1 MNIKNFKSFTET
13 QREHSATPPLAD
25 DSCMEDEK
33 SQINNNTENNK
44 QTGLQSGLDSNYN
57 LSLSS
62 NLCSDICSG
71 TSSNLKSSSESSLN
85 TKTDEPNI
93 NSTMSKDEIN
103 YMIIQLQRQGYQI
116 KQKQKDDSY
125 ATAVLKSN
133 GGSSSYP
140 KKIFFSKDSTPNL
153 SQNRKRKNQPKTII
167 QKNYDNKNFYIL
179 LIKKIEKK

>member
-1 MNIKNFKSFTET
+1 M
-13 QREHSATPPLAD
+13 
-25 DSCMEDEK
+25 
-33 SQINNNTENNK
+33 
-44 QTGLQSGLDSNYN
+44 G
-57 LSLSS
+57 
-62 NLCSDICSG
+62 
-71 TSSNLKSSSESSLN
+71 NLKSSSKSSLN

-140 KKIFFSKDSTPNL
+140 KKIFFLRTAPLIYHKTVNVKINL
-153 SQNRKRKNQPKTII
+153 R
-167 QKNYDNKNFYIL
+167 L
-179 LIKKIEKK
+179 LYKKIMIIKISIY

>member
-1 MNIKNFKSFTET
+1 M
-13 QREHSATPPLAD
+13 
-25 DSCMEDEK
+25 
-33 SQINNNTENNK
+33 
-44 QTGLQSGLDSNYN
+44 G
-57 LSLSS
+57 
-62 NLCSDICSG
+62 
-71 TSSNLKSSSESSLN
+71 NLKSSSKSSLN

-140 KKIFFSKDSTPNL
+140 KKIFFSKDSSPNL

-179 LIKKIEKK
+179 LIKKIENKMKYLNPFTFSTDVKKSIPKIY